1 MMPRTNFFFV
11 AILFACLLSSS
22 CSNQAEPG
30 NANTPKIQV
39 TSGAFAEGRP
49 IPDKYTGQGEDLS
62 PPLQWS
68 GAPAGAQSFALIC
81 EDPDAPMGTFTH
93 WIVYNMPPAT
103 AALSE
108 NVPKTET
115 LPNGTRQGKNDFG
128 NIGYNGPAP
137 PPGKTHHYYFRLYA
151 LDTVLNLDSGTTKND
166 VVSAMKGH
174 VLAQGD
180 AMGTYLKQ

>member
-11 AILFACLLSSS
+11 AILFAGLLSSS

-30 NANTPKIQV
+30 SANTPKIQL
-39 TSGAFAEGRP
+39 TSAAFAEGQP

-81 EDPDAPMGTFTH
+81 EDPDAPLGAFTH
-93 WIVYNMPPAT
+93 WVVYNMPPAT

-115 LPNGTRQGKNDFG
+115 LPDGTRQGKNGFG

-174 VLAQGD
+174 VLAEGE
-180 AMGTYLKQ
+180 AMGTYLRQ